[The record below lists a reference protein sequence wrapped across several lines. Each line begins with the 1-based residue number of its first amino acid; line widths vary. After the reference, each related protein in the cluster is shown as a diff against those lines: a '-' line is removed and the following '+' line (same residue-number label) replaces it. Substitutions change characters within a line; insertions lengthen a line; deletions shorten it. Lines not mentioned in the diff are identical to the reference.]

1 MTFSKGPVYIH
12 YRNEDVHAVF
22 SVVEVSEVVTV
33 VTGDHTVATEDN
45 VVGAVDT
52 NSVIIRY
59 IGV

>member
-1 MTFSKGPVYIH
+1 MYIH
-12 YRNEDVHAVF
+12 YRNQDVHAVF